1 MLLRRKELI
10 LVGVI
15 YYRPDYAHLLNEF
28 YLQMEDDV
36 PDMPR
41 VHRFLLFWKNNI
53 EATIK
58 EVIVSVAANEY
69 RSASFHKVL
78 H

>member
-28 YLQMEDDV
+28 YWQIEDEM

-41 VHRFLLFWKNNI
+41 VHRFLLFWKDHI

-58 EVIVSVAANEY
+58 EVIVSVAASEY
-69 RSASFHKVL
+69 RSASFHRVL